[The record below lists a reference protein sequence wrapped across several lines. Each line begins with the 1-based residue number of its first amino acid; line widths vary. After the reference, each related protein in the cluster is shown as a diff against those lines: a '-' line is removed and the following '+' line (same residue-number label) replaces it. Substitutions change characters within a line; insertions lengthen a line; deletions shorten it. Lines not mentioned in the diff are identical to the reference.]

1 MGEVIRRTKGG
12 KFIGFYL
19 RFYDASGKRRQIASK
34 QPTQA
39 DARKMLLQIE
49 ARIARGAAGIPEPVS
64 SALTVAELVERF
76 LAEYSR
82 LSIKNIERYRTQK
95 RSSLRKALP
104 MLGRLTHPTA
114 EQIAAMRDALLRRRL
129 APGTVRNVLNAL
141 GAMFT
146 WARKQGLVQVNP
158 CRDVEKPAA
167 DFSLD
172 FLTNAE
178 VERLLT
184 VAAAASPLQHVAVAL
199 ALYTGM
205 RKGELF
211 GLRWRDIDLE
221 TRRLTVARSFNT
233 TPKNGKARHLRL
245 LAELVPILRE
255 WQARCPA
262 SPAGLVLPFGRAAS
276 RMPSPDAMCGLP
288 KLLRTA
294 GIRSL
299 SRPWH
304 TLRHTFA
311 SHFVMSGGSIL
322 ALQKILGHADLRITT
337 HYAHL
342 APDYLADEMDKVRF
356 K

>member
-1 MGEVIRRTKGG
+1 VGEVIRKTKRG

-19 RFYDASGKRRQIASK
+19 RFYDASGQRRQIASK

-39 DARKMLLQIE
+39 DAKRMLLQIE
-49 ARIARGAAGIPEPVS
+49 ARIARGEVGITEPV

-76 LAEYSR
+76 LAEYCR
-82 LSIKNIERYRTQK
+82 PSIKNIERYRTQK
-95 RSSLRKALP
+95 RSSLKKALP

-114 EQIAAMRDALLRRRL
+114 EQLAAMRDALLRRRL
-129 APGTVRNVLNAL
+129 APGTVRNVLSAL

-146 WARKQGLVQVNP
+146 WARKRGLVQVNP

-167 DFSLD
+167 EFSLD
-172 FLTNAE
+172 FLTRAE

-184 VAAAASPLQHVAVAL
+184 AAAAASPLQHVAVAL
-199 ALYTGM
+199 ALYTGL

-211 GLRWRDIDLE
+211 GLRWQDIDLG

-245 LAELVPILRE
+245 PAMLIPILQD
-255 WQARCPA
+255 WQTHCPA
-262 SPAGLVLPFGRAAS
+262 SSAGLVLPFGRAAS

-294 GIRSL
+294 GIRCL

-304 TLRHTFA
+304 ALRHTFA
-311 SHFVMSGGSIL
+311 SHYMMNGGSVFSL
-322 ALQKILGHADLRITT
+322 SKILGHADLRITT

-342 APDYLADEMDKVRF
+342 APDYLADEMDRVKF
-356 K
+356 